1 MSKANPQVAE
11 MESIKQ
17 LMANFYLDKN
27 FFRSIPIPAPAKPVE
42 KEKAEVRPVKPKV
55 TIPEVVKETI
65 AAQGKAEK
73 EPSAEERKLGAV
85 RLVGTGDLVLRPPR
99 VVKKGKMKTQ
109 QEEEETKGV
118 GALLAKLRKAG
129 EG

>member
-1 MSKANPQVAE
+1 LLDALHLGHLRVGLRHPCQPLQEVNPG
-11 MESIKQ
+11 
-17 LMANFYLDKN
+17 
-27 FFRSIPIPAPAKPVE
+27 PVE

-55 TIPEVVKETI
+55 TIPEVIKETI